1 MKLKMCS
8 VAIALSAL
16 FAQPFNRAYPIGVSR
31 TNRRIATLM
40 VHTSP
45 LDQAGTGDAGGM
57 NIYVCEAAQN
67 MAAMGVEVD
76 IFTRRTNTEVADIVE
91 VSPGVRVIQ
100 LNVGPISGVT
110 KEQLPTFIPALAEE
124 FKKALVAT
132 HYDVIHSHY
141 WISGKVAMPVAKE
154 LNIPLVH
161 TMHTMARV
169 KNLNLAEGEMP
180 EPMIRVQGETQV
192 VAAADSLI
200 ANTDAE
206 AASLVSLYEAC
217 PDNVSVVSP
226 GVNLKVFTA
235 GAGKAAAREFVGLP
249 RDAHIITFVGRI
261 QPHKGPEVLIRAV
274 AEMVQH
280 SPHLRAK
287 LVTNIIGGA
296 SGANQSEVERLKELT
311 SWLGIDDVV
320 RFAPPVARQDLPQ
333 WYRAADLICVP
344 SYSESFGLVALEAQA
359 CGTPVVATAVG
370 GLRTAVADGISG
382 VLVDGHDPRA
392 WSSVLA
398 RLIQEPQRRV
408 LLSMGAVEHASHFG
422 WDATS
427 RGTLDIYDRVLSAR
441 SDAQKNIG

>member
-1 MKLKMCS
+1 MS
-8 VAIALSAL
+8 
-16 FAQPFNRAYPIGVSR
+16 FTSR
-31 TNRRIATLM
+31 RVATLM

-57 NIYVCEAAQN
+57 NIYVVEAAQN
-67 MAAMGVEVD
+67 MAAQGVKVD
-76 IFTRRTNTEVADIVE
+76 IFTRRTNSKIADVVDVA
-91 VSPGVRVIQ
+91 PGVRVIQ
-100 LNVGPISGVT
+100 LNVGPVTGVT
-110 KEQLPTFIPALAEE
+110 KEQLPKMIPDLSLAFKEALSRDS
-124 FKKALVAT
+124 
-132 HYDVIHSHY
+132 YDVIHSHY
-141 WISGKVAMPVAKE
+141 WISGKVAMPVAKD

-169 KNLNLAEGEMP
+169 KNLNLAEGETP
-180 EPMIRVQGETQV
+180 EPMIRVQGETQI
-192 VAAADSLI
+192 VAAADALV

-226 GVNLKVFTA
+226 GVNLKVFTP
-235 GAGKAAAREFVGLP
+235 GAGRAAAREIVNLDK
-249 RDAHIITFVGRI
+249 DAHIITFVGRI
-261 QPHKGPEVLIRAV
+261 QPHKGPEVLIRSI
-274 AEMVQH
+274 AELVSH
-280 SPHLRAK
+280 SPHLRTK
-287 LVTNIIGGA
+287 LIVNIIGGA

-311 SWLGIDDVV
+311 TWLGIDDVV
-320 RFAPPVARQDLPQ
+320 RFAPPIPREDLPN
-333 WYRAADLICVP
+333 WYRASDLVCVP

-398 RLIQEPQRRV
+398 RLLQEPQRRV

-441 SDAQKNIG
+441 ADVKKNIG

>member
-1 MKLKMCS
+1 MTS
-8 VAIALSAL
+8 
-16 FAQPFNRAYPIGVSR
+16 
-31 TNRRIATLM
+31 RRIATLM

-57 NIYVCEAAQN
+57 NIYVVEAAQN
-67 MAAMGVEVD
+67 MAAMGVQVD
-76 IFTRRTNTEVADIVE
+76 IFTRRNNPDVADIVDLA
-91 VSPGVRVIQ
+91 PGVRAIQ
-100 LNVGPISGVT
+100 LNVGPVSGVT
-110 KEQLPTFIPALAEE
+110 KEQLPKLIPDLSAAFKEALSKSQYEI
-124 FKKALVAT
+124 
-132 HYDVIHSHY
+132 IHSHY
-141 WISGKVAMPVAKE
+141 WISGKVAMPVAKD
-154 LNIPLVH
+154 LNIPFVH

-169 KNLNLAEGEMP
+169 KNLNLAEGETP

-192 VAAADSLI
+192 VAAADALI

-217 PDNVSVVSP
+217 PDNVLVVSP
-226 GVNLKVFTA
+226 GVNLKVFTK
-235 GAGKAAAREFVGLP
+235 GAGRTQAREALNI
-249 RDAHIITFVGRI
+249 DKSAHVISFVGRI
-261 QPHKGPEVLIRAV
+261 QPHKGPEVLIRSISELV
-274 AEMVQH
+274 SH

-287 LVTNIIGGA
+287 LIVNIIGGA
-296 SGANQSEVERLKELT
+296 SGANQSEVERLKELVT
-311 SWLGIDDVV
+311 WLGIDDVV
-320 RFAPPVARQDLPQ
+320 RFAPPVSRNDLPQ
-333 WYRAADLICVP
+333 WYRASDLVCVP

-398 RLIQEPQRRV
+398 RLLQEPQRRV

-441 SDAQKNIG
+441 AEAKKNIG